1 NRLVF
6 GVTQEVKHAGT
17 EATAP
22 AIVVNEAFS
31 AGPSQS
37 FTRDDTRGYDLQ
49 NTTTYYGRAG
59 HVLLFGGR
67 FRSDRMD
74 AFDASNFGG
83 TFEFASLSQFAA
95 SAPLIFR
102 VNRGNPNI
110 AFSTYRANGFVQDE
124 IRVKP
129 PLTLTFGLRYDWQ
142 STTADRKNFAPRF
155 AFAFAPKKHKTIL
168 RGGAGIFYD
177 SLPRSAT
184 ERSLRF
190 DGVRLR
196 EVVISD
202 PSFPDPFLSGQVV
215 SPLPSII
222 RVSPDI
228 RSPYLSQASV
238 SIEQELWR
246 KNSLT

>member
-59 HVLLFGGR
+59 HVLLFGAR
-67 FRSDRMD
+67 FRSDRMA

-102 VNRGNPNI
+102 VNRGDPNI
-110 AFSTYRANGFVQDE
+110 AFSTYRASGFVQDE

-129 PLTLTFGLRYDWQ
+129 QLTLTVGLRYDWQ
-142 STTADRKNFAPRF
+142 STTTDRNNVAPRF
-155 AFAFAPKKHKTIL
+155 AFAFAPAEKTVL

-177 SLPRSAT
+177 NLPRSAT
-184 ERSLRF
+184 ERSL
-190 DGVRLR
+190 
-196 EVVISD
+196 
-202 PSFPDPFLSGQVV
+202 
-215 SPLPSII
+215 
-222 RVSPDI
+222 
-228 RSPYLSQASV
+228 
-238 SIEQELWR
+238 
-246 KNSLT
+246 